1 MWESAYITRMKSA
14 AKINSTRDERE
25 IAHFAE
31 TSAQWWDEHGPYAPL
46 HRMTSARMR
55 FLKQALGDVKGKAI
69 LDVGCG
75 GGLMCEPLA
84 RLGAKVTGID
94 ADAQAI
100 ATASAHAARQDLNIT
115 YINGAAED
123 LVQRGKTFDVVMGLE
138 VVEHVSN
145 PELFVEMLAQL
156 VRPGGLVVMS
166 TLNRTWKS
174 YALGII
180 AAERVLRW
188 VPAGTHDW
196 QKFLKPSE
204 LARMAE
210 QNHLAVQQLMGLVY
224 RPLTGDFELA
234 PHDLDVNYFLVASA
248 PAKRV
253 K

>member
-1 MWESAYITRMKSA
+1 MRESAYITRMKRA
-14 AKINSTRDERE
+14 TENQSTRDENE
-25 IAHFAE
+25 IAHFAA
-31 TSAQWWDEHGPYAPL
+31 TSAQWWDAHGPYAPL

-55 FLKQALGDVKGKAI
+55 FLKQVLGDVKGKTI

-100 ATASAHAARQDLNIT
+100 ATASAHATRQNLNIT
-115 YINGAAED
+115 YINSAAED
-123 LVQRGKTFDVVMGLE
+123 LVRRGKTFDVVMGLE
-138 VVEHVSN
+138 IVEHVSN
-145 PELFVEMLAQL
+145 PRLFVELLAKL
-156 VRPGGLVVMS
+156 VRPGGIVVMS

-204 LARMAE
+204 LALLAQ

-224 RPLTGDFELA
+224 RPLSGDFVLDA
-234 PHDLDVNYFLVASA
+234 HDLDVNYFLVASA
-248 PAKRV
+248 PVKRV

>member
-1 MWESAYITRMKSA
+1 MPESAYITRMK
-14 AKINSTRDERE
+14 NTVRTLSTRDEHE

-31 TSAQWWDEHGPYAPL
+31 TSAQWWDMRGPYAPL
-46 HRMTSARMR
+46 HRMTPARMR
-55 FLKQALGDVKGKAI
+55 FLTQTLGDVRGKAI

-100 ATASAHAARQDLNIT
+100 KTATTHAQAQELKID

-123 LVQRGKTFDVVMGLE
+123 LVQRGRTFDVVMGLE
-138 VVEHVSN
+138 IVEHVSN
-145 PELFVEMLAQL
+145 PRLFVELLAGL
-156 VRPGGLVVMS
+156 VRPGGVVVMS

-180 AAERVLRW
+180 AAERVLHW

-204 LARMAE
+204 LAQMAKE
-210 QNHLAVQQLMGLVY
+210 NHLAVQQLMGLVY
-224 RPLTGDFELA
+224 RPLTGDFDLA
-234 PHDLDVNYFLVASA
+234 PHDLNVNYFLVASA